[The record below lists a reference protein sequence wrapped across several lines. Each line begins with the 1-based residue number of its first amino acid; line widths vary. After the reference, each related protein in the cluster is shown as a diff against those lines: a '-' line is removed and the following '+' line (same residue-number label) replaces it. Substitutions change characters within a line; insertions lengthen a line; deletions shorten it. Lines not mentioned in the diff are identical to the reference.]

1 MAKLTATERKMV
13 AEIIVDKIKESYTDE
28 HKEQAV
34 EEFLAS
40 KGVPNAIQ
48 SFKDAIIKHNE
59 FDQQI
64 KVLTEKRDAYKDI
77 LRNEPE
83 KSGYSWLCLD
93 YHKFIN
99 HNFERSKKE
108 ISLDTVQKDLLIANS
123 DDLSSLIETLVA
135 KYTEQNAN

>member
-64 KVLTEKRDAYKDI
+64 KVLTEKRDAYKNI

-83 KSGYSWLCLD
+83 KLGYSWPCLD
-93 YHKFIN
+93 YHNFIN

-108 ISLDTVQKDLLIANS
+108 ISLDAVQKDLLIANS